1 MREFNDYLEEI
12 EIIVFNLTHN
22 IDVVETNK
30 RIELYKKENKET
42 IMKNKAKIGKVF
54 VYNWISKKAHH
65 LPECSYIKTYVRQF
79 FFLLN

>member
-42 IMKNKAKIGKVF
+42 IMKNKAKIGKV
-54 VYNWISKKAHH
+54 
-65 LPECSYIKTYVRQF
+65 
-79 FFLLN
+79 